1 MSRKAFILSM
11 YAVALYI
18 VLSRWYKAGNSGM
31 PDPSVVTGPS
41 YLYGVLAL
49 TSDFL
54 EGLPVVLAAGLT
66 AGLYWRASEQAKVP
80 TKKTPQKKPPIRTK
94 VATTPKPKVG

>member
-1 MSRKAFILSM
+1 MSRKAFILAM

-18 VLSRWYKAGNSGM
+18 VLTRWYKAGNSGM
-31 PDPSVVTGPS
+31 PNPSVVTGPS
-41 YLYGVLAL
+41 YLYGILAL

-66 AGLYWRASEQAKVP
+66 AGLYWRVSEQAKVP
-80 TKKTPQKKPPIRTK
+80 TNKAVPKPPIRTK